1 MHGSFKGE
9 FYTVDF
15 WLGSPAGS
23 GVIGFDGGIIGPGT
37 LIPTVHFPFTSPE
50 VMSGQKR
57 LVGITETF
65 ECFQFATDVD
75 MSLVVTTDIKRDYP
89 DRVTG
94 NQIII
99 CFLIVKGKGEDT
111 VQFFEEMN
119 AFILI

>member
-1 MHGSFKGE
+1 MGS
-9 FYTVDF
+9 
-15 WLGSPAGS
+15 SAGD

-37 LIPTVHFPFTSPE
+37 LIPTVHFTFTSPE

-65 ECFQFATDVD
+65 ESFQFATDVD
-75 MSLVVTTDIKRDYP
+75 MSLVVTTDIKRDYS

-94 NQIII
+94 NQIVV
-99 CFLIVKGKGEDT
+99 CFFIVKGKGENT

>member
-1 MHGSFKGE
+1 
-9 FYTVDF
+9 
-15 WLGSPAGS
+15 
-23 GVIGFDGGIIGPGT
+23 
-37 LIPTVHFPFTSPE
+37 
-50 VMSGQKR
+50 MSGQKR

-94 NQIII
+94 NQVIV
-99 CFLIVKGKGEDT
+99 CFLIVKGKGKDT
-111 VQFFEEMN
+111 VQFFKEMN